1 MCSFSFMNL
10 VIVLNYLIKVLI
22 RMLKH
27 DVQLECDLIRNKHEE
42 EGNNK
47 ASIFLLMYYIF
58 STLMQNQ

>member
-10 VIVLNYLIKVLI
+10 VIVLNYRKVLI